1 MTTALFSAALE
12 GAPLLRSASQQ
23 HESERQLSS
32 EVISFLGSLDV
43 LRAYVPRQ
51 YGGPEHDPLSVISTI
66 QALSAADG
74 ASGWCATIASLTSHI
89 AGCLEPST
97 AQLVFGP
104 RDAVVCG
111 AYAPTGR
118 GTATAGGYD
127 VSGRW
132 AWGSGLPLAT
142 WMTGGTICDDRS
154 ARHMF
159 FPRSAVTVHDT
170 WKSSGLRGTASH
182 DFSVEGFSVDRELS
196 VDLAKPHVQV
206 DSPVSRMPLFVLFSG
221 GVAAVMLG
229 IADRAIEEL
238 RQLATVKKPMQS
250 SKPLSESQMAQI
262 DIARAEALVRS
273 AHTYLHDIVNQAW
286 ECVLSGDRVPTEL
299 RLQARLAATLAGE
312 QACAA
317 VDLCYK
323 AGGGSAVYETSPL
336 QRCFRDVH
344 TAAAHIMVSTR
355 TYESVGRFRYGLP
368 VDPSVF

>member
-1 MTTALFSAALE
+1 MKSALLSAAQE
-12 GAPLLRSASQQ
+12 GVALLSGSSQQ
-23 HESERQLSS
+23 HETERHLSEQT
-32 EVISFLGSLDV
+32 VAFLKSLDI
-43 LRAYVPRQ
+43 LRAYVPRN
-51 YGGPEHDPLSVISTI
+51 YGGPEHDPISVISTI

-89 AGCLEPST
+89 AGCLEPAT
-97 AQLVFGP
+97 AQLVFGS
-104 RDAVVCG
+104 RDSVVCG
-111 AYAPTGR
+111 AYAPSGR
-118 GTATAGGYD
+118 AAVTPDGYD

-132 AWGSGLPLAT
+132 AWGSGLSLAT

-182 DFSVEGFSVDRELS
+182 DFSVETLRVDRDLS
-196 VDLAKPHVQV
+196 VDLAKPQVQV
-206 DSPVSRMPLFVLFSG
+206 DAPVSRMPLFVLFSG

-229 IADRAIEEL
+229 IADRAIDEL
-238 RQLATVKKPMQS
+238 RQLATLKKPAQS
-250 SKPLSESQMAQI
+250 SKPLAESQVAQI

-273 AHTYLHDIVNQAW
+273 AQSYLHDIVNQAW
-286 ECVLSGDRVPTEL
+286 ECVLNGDRVPTEL
-299 RLQARLAATLAGE
+299 RVQARLAATLAGE

-323 AGGGSAVYETSPL
+323 AGGGTAVYETSPL

-355 TYESVGRFRYGLP
+355 TYESVGRLRFGLSI
-368 VDPSVF
+368 DPSVF